1 MENILELFQI
11 SKSFPG
17 VQALKDVDFF
27 LRKGEVHA
35 LVGENGAGK
44 STLVKIIM
52 GVHQPDSGKIVL
64 EGKEVKIHDPNH
76 ARSLGISAI
85 HQELAVFPDLTVLEN
100 LFIGWQPGKFGFVNW
115 KRMREMAETK
125 MKEVGIN
132 LPLDEEVGN
141 LSTAQQEL
149 VQILRALLQNSK
161 IIIMD
166 EPTASLTADETKV
179 LFSTVRR
186 LKNHGVSVI
195 YISHRL
201 EEVFEIADN
210 VTILRD
216 GVKVLD
222 KAVKDITP
230 SELIENMIG
239 RKLETY
245 YPPKKAK
252 PGEVML
258 EVKGISFD
266 GILKNISF
274 KAHKGEIL
282 GISGL
287 LGSGRSTLAKII
299 FGILKP
305 DDGSIY
311 LEGKEVKINN
321 PMKASMLGI
330 AYIPEDR
337 HRQGLILPETV
348 RFNISLPNLPVIPRK
363 VLVDIAKEKEL
374 SQEMVRRLDI
384 RTPSVEFLTM
394 NLSGGNQQKVV
405 LAKWILRNSKIL
417 IMDEPTHG
425 IDVGAKNAIYHLMVN
440 LAEQGR
446 TIIFISSE
454 LPELLGM
461 CDRILVMRKGE
472 IVGVFNRGEFSE
484 DRILALA
491 AGFAEKEAVGGAG
504 G

>member
-1 MENILELFQI
+1 MENVLELFQI

-17 VQALKDVDFF
+17 VQALKNVDFF
-27 LRKGEVHA
+27 LKKGEVHA

-52 GVHQPDSGKIVL
+52 GVHKPDSGKIVF
-64 EGKEVKIHDPNH
+64 EGKEITIHDPNH

-100 LFIGWQPGKFGFVNW
+100 LFIGWQPGKYGFVDW
-115 KRMREMAETK
+115 KKMRKMANKK
-125 MKEVGIN
+125 MEEVGIS

-166 EPTASLTADETKV
+166 EPTASLTVDETKI
-179 LFSTVRR
+179 LFSTIRK
-186 LKNHGVSVI
+186 LKKHGVSII

-201 EEVFEIADN
+201 EEVFEIADS
-210 VTILRD
+210 VTVLRD

-245 YPPKKAK
+245 YPSRKSK
-252 PGEVML
+252 PSEIML
-258 EVKGISFD
+258 EVKGISFNRV
-266 GILKNISF
+266 LKNINF

-305 DDGSIY
+305 DSGKIY
-311 LEGKEVKINN
+311 LEGNEVKITS
-321 PMKASMLGI
+321 PMKASRLGI
-330 AYIPEDR
+330 AYVPEDR

-348 RFNISLPNLPVIPRK
+348 RFNITLPNLPFIPRK
-363 VLVDIAKEKEL
+363 ILVDIAKEKEL
-374 SQEMVRRLDI
+374 SQKMVQNLDI
-384 RTPSVEFLTM
+384 RTPSIEFPTM

-417 IMDEPTHG
+417 IMDEPTQG
-425 IDVGAKNAIYHLMVN
+425 IDVGAKNAIYHLMVD
-440 LAEQGR
+440 LADRGR

-472 IVGVFNRGEFSE
+472 IVGEFYKENFSE
-484 DRILALA
+484 DSILTLA
-491 AGFAEKEAVGGAG
+491 AGFVEKEAVGGAK
-504 G
+504 